1 VGDGVTLDVLLIY
14 LVTGFMAAWGIWRGA
29 EVVIAVARRLRDRPR
44 PLPKYERQN
53 RWQEEQQ
60 ALAEWQQTFNKTAG
74 VEEPYHA
81 VPAREAPSYEDYPF
95 LARPTYVPPDA
106 VVETADARYARRM
119 ASSNSAFGDY
129 YLQNYSATFYTL
141 NELRRRLD
149 DTYQGKA

>member
-1 VGDGVTLDVLLIY
+1 VGDGVTYDVLLLY
-14 LVTGFMAAWGIWRGA
+14 ALTGVMIAIGIWRGA
-29 EVVIAVARRLRDRPR
+29 EIAIALVHRFRDRPR
-44 PLPKYERQN
+44 PLPKVEREK
-53 RWQEEQQ
+53 RWQEERQ
-60 ALAEWQQTFNKTAG
+60 ALTEWQQTFNKTAG